1 MKLKQRGF
9 TLIEM
14 LVVLAI
20 IGIIFTIVIT
30 SLGRAR
36 IKSRDRKRVADMQHI
51 LVALEL
57 YKEKNGAYPGLCS
70 PNSVPISAE
79 KIAPGSAVALELQP
93 YMGTVP
99 TDPLYDDDP
108 ANYYYAYDPMHYR
121 NDGVNWATVVAIRR
135 FEDQPVTPDRQTNSG
150 GDLQINQSDWNREL
164 GEPGYGANG
173 PCPPP

>member
-1 MKLKQRGF
+1 MKKKNGGF

-14 LVVLAI
+14 LVVLTI

-30 SLGRAR
+30 SLSHAR
-36 IKSRDRKRVADMQHI
+36 IKSRDQKRVADMQHI

-70 PNSVPISAE
+70 PNSVTTSGE
-79 KIAPGSAVALELQP
+79 KIAPGTAIALELQP

-108 ANYYYAYDPMHYR
+108 GNYYYAYDPMHLR
-121 NDGVNWATVVAIRR
+121 NDGTNWATVVAIRR
-135 FEDQPVTPDRQTNSG
+135 FESQPVVPDRQTNSG

-164 GEPGYGANG
+164 NEPGYGDNG